1 MPFEV
6 LLLEPDNSQ
15 KPIMIENLKLRIE
28 NSKTGLQISRETR
41 VYWKFQANP
50 VSFFLFF
57 LYVVAGINDSY

>member
-1 MPFEV
+1 
-6 LLLEPDNSQ
+6 
-15 KPIMIENLKLRIE
+15 MIENLKLRIE